1 MKNIY
6 SFVLLL
12 LFSVTLFGQSRIYAP
27 TLNAPENGAVSQ
39 PPNVLLNWYAVTGET
54 TDITYEVQI
63 SVNPDLS
70 EPITFPRT
78 DVTAMNMSNLNFGED
93 YYWHV
98 RAYDGETSSD
108 WSDTWSFQVIGTV
121 VLKLP
126 NNGDMVYSNPAITW
140 TAITGLTS
148 YQLQVDTS
156 YEWEAVN
163 SGTEN
168 NINATFILDENNMW
182 AAGANGLILY
192 FDGTSWIPAESGSTA
207 TLNGLYF
214 ISETDGY
221 AVGNGGVI
229 LHYDGLTW
237 AENVSGT
244 TKDLTGV
251 SFADANSGWA
261 VGSGGVILQY
271 NNGTWSEEIS
281 GSTKDLT
288 GVSVVNTG
296 DVWVCGKA
304 KTVLHYDG
312 SNWSLQEVGTRDYSS
327 ISFSSPTSGWVV
339 GKSGSIYMYDGMQ
352 WLPQVSGTSKDL
364 LSVSFDGML
373 GYAVG
378 KTGALVTYTGSWT
391 LGDGVVSTDLNS
403 VYIKDGLGLL
413 GGVSGTIVSKS
424 GAGFDS
430 PYVKQY
436 SISQDSVTK
445 TLKNLL
451 FGETL
456 YYRMRALNTLDTSG
470 WSGAKSFTT
479 YASPELSSPANGTF
493 DKDLRQVYSWKK
505 YGGVIDYFFQISE
518 DPEFETAFEGI
529 SDSTSILY
537 TIQKFG
543 TEYFWRVST
552 TNPDNV
558 SEWSEAWSFTTINI
572 VTLSSPAN
580 EATEVNVCPKYQ
592 WVGIMGAAEYELSVA
607 DNPDFVGATSIM
619 TSDPFYQCETGLAK
633 NTTFY
638 WKARAYSSIDT
649 TNWSNTWSFK
659 TEGYIGIIEQFGQ
672 KSVDIYP
679 NPSNGAFTVAV
690 NSASNS
696 AYQLKV
702 VDLTGR
708 VVYEAEGQFASGDN
722 QFALNLAYLNKGIYM
737 VSIQKGD
744 ETITKKLFIR

>member
-6 SFVLLL
+6 SLVFLL

-27 TLNAPENGAVSQ
+27 TLNAPVSGAVSQ

-63 SVNPDLS
+63 SKSPDLS

-78 DVTAMNMSNLNFGED
+78 DVTAMNMSDLNFGTV

-98 RAYDGETSSD
+98 KAYDGEISSD
-108 WSDTWSFQVIGTV
+108 WSETWSFQVIGTV
-121 VLKLP
+121 ILKLP
-126 NNGDMVYSNPAITW
+126 NNGEMVYSNPAITW
-140 TAITGLTS
+140 TEITGLTS
-148 YQLQVDTS
+148 YQLQIDTT
-156 YEWEAVN
+156 YEWKVVN
-163 SGTEN
+163 SGTTS

-182 AAGANGLILY
+182 AAGANGLILH
-192 FDGTSWIPAESGSTA
+192 FDGTEWMPSESGSTA

-229 LHYDGLTW
+229 LHFDGVAW

-244 TKDLTGV
+244 TKDLMGV

-261 VGSGGVILQY
+261 VGSGGVIIQY
-271 NNGTWSEEIS
+271 TGTWSEVAS

-288 GVSVVNTG
+288 GVSVVNTS

-304 KTVLHYDG
+304 KTILHYTG
-312 SNWSLQEVGTRDYSS
+312 SSWSIEEVGTKDFTG
-327 ISFSSPTSGWVV
+327 ISFSGPSTGWAV
-339 GKSGSIYMYDGMQ
+339 GKSGTIFMYDGIQ
-352 WLPQVSGTSKDL
+352 WISQVSGTSKDL
-364 LSVSFDGML
+364 LSVSSDGIE

-378 KTGALVTYTGSWT
+378 KTGTLVTYSGSWT
-391 LGDGVVSTDLNS
+391 LGDGAVSTDLYS
-403 VYIKDGLGLL
+403 VFVKDGLGLL
-413 GGVSGTIVSKS
+413 GGISGTIVSKS

-430 PYVKQY
+430 PFVKQY
-436 SISQDSVTK
+436 SISKDSTAK
-445 TLKNLL
+445 RLKNLL
-451 FGETL
+451 FGETF
-456 YYRMRALNTLDTSG
+456 YYRMRALNSLDTSG
-470 WSGAKSFTT
+470 WSGAKSFTS
-479 YASPELSSPANGTF
+479 YASPTLDSPSNGST
-493 DKDLRQVYSWKK
+493 DKDLRQVYSWIK

-552 TNPDNV
+552 TNPEDV
-558 SEWSEAWSFTTINI
+558 SDWSPAWSFTTLNT
-572 VTLSSPAN
+572 VTLSNPEN
-580 EATEVNVCPKYQ
+580 EATDVNVCPKYQ
-592 WVGIMGAAEYELSVA
+592 WIKILGAAQYELSVA
-607 DNPDFVGATSIM
+607 DNPDFTDATSIM
-619 TSDPFYQCETGLAK
+619 TNDPFYQCQTGLVK
-633 NTTFY
+633 NKTFY
-638 WKARAYSSIDT
+638 WRSRAYSSIDT

-672 KSVDIYP
+672 KSVEIYP
-679 NPSNGAFTVAV
+679 NPSNGVFTVAV
-690 NSASNS
+690 NSASDS
-696 AYQLKV
+696 VYQLKV

-708 VVYEAEGQFASGDN
+708 VVYEVGGQFISGDN
-722 QFALNLAYLNKGIYM
+722 QFALDLAYLNKGIYM
-737 VSIQKGD
+737 ISIQKGD

>member
-6 SFVLLL
+6 SLVLLL

-27 TLNAPENGAVSQ
+27 TLHTPVNGAVSQ

-63 SVNPDLS
+63 SQYADFS
-70 EPITFPRT
+70 SPITFPRT
-78 DVTAMNMSNLNFGED
+78 DVTAMNMSNLNFGVV

-98 RAYDGETSSD
+98 RAYDGEVSSD
-108 WSDTWSFQVIGTV
+108 WSVAWSFQVIGTV

-140 TAITGLTS
+140 TEISGLTA
-148 YQLQVDTS
+148 YQLQIDTT
-156 YEWEAVN
+156 YEWSAGN
-163 SGTEN
+163 SGTTS

-182 AAGANGLILY
+182 AAGANGLILH
-192 FDGTSWIPAESGSTA
+192 FDGTAWVPSESGSTE

-221 AVGNGGVI
+221 AVGNAGVI
-229 LHYDGLTW
+229 LHYDGVAWT
-237 AENVSGT
+237 ESVSGT
-244 TKDLTGV
+244 TKNLTSV
-251 SFADANSGWA
+251 AFADANTGWA
-261 VGSGGVILQY
+261 VGSGGLILKY
-271 NNGTWSEEIS
+271 TGTWSEEVS
-281 GSTKDLT
+281 GSTVDLT

-296 DVWVCGKA
+296 DVWACGKS
-304 KTVLHYDG
+304 KIILHYNG
-312 SNWSLQEVGTRDYSS
+312 SAWSSQEVGTKDFNS
-327 ISFSSPTSGWVV
+327 ISFSSPTTGWAV
-339 GKSGSIYMYDGMQ
+339 GKSGTIFMYDGMQ
-352 WLPQVSGTSKDL
+352 WFSQVSGTSKDL
-364 LSVSFDGML
+364 LSVCFDGME

-378 KTGALVTYTGSWT
+378 KTGTLVTYSGSWT

-403 VYIKDGLGLL
+403 VFIKDGLGLL

-436 SISQDSVTK
+436 YISKDSTAK
-445 TLKNLL
+445 RLKNLL
-451 FGETL
+451 FGETF
-456 YYRMRALNTLDTSG
+456 YYRMRALNSLDTSG
-470 WSGAKSFTT
+470 WSGAKSFST
-479 YASPELSSPANGTF
+479 YASPELSSPANGSTN
-493 DKDLRQVYSWKK
+493 KDLRQVYSWKK

-529 SDSTSILY
+529 SDSISILY

-552 TNPDNV
+552 TNPDDV
-558 SEWSEAWSFTTINI
+558 SEWSPAWSFTTLNT
-572 VTLSSPAN
+572 VTLSSPVN
-580 EATEVNVCPKYQ
+580 EETEVNVCPKYK
-592 WVGIMGAAEYELSVA
+592 WVEIMGAAEYELSVA
-607 DNPDFVGATSIM
+607 DNPDFVDASSIM
-619 TSDPFYQCETGLAK
+619 TTEPFYQCQNGLVK
-633 NTTFY
+633 NTTYY
-638 WKARAYSSIDT
+638 WRARAYSSIDT

-672 KSVDIYP
+672 KSVEIYP

-708 VVYEAEGQFASGDN
+708 VVYEIEGQFASGDN
-722 QFALNLAYLNKGIYM
+722 QIALNLAYLNKGIYM
-737 VSIQKGD
+737 VSIQKGE